1 MPSMTHPHLPRVPI
15 SLDEYNEL
23 YTLVFE
29 ELDCD
34 DEYPLGTSISL
45 DPSCSEVD
53 VYRKLPSSP
62 RIEYGGYITAESI
75 QYWEGDAESVNIE
88 QNKLCTWHSH
98 PVTHPWA
105 DLPSWTDLH
114 RFLRYPNVRHILVG
128 NRLLWV
134 MDKDE
139 AAVAYCRRLL
149 EWEAANL
156 VNTFSSILDTAKD
169 RDARSDDVWDEA
181 TQMYAITALR
191 EIGWDSVED
200 WPDQLERN
208 PLSSSVSLLREQLGI
223 AVRLYLRLS
232 HTRGTNLK

>member
-1 MPSMTHPHLPRVPI
+1 
-15 SLDEYNEL
+15 
-23 YTLVFE
+23 
-29 ELDCD
+29 
-34 DEYPLGTSISL
+34 
-45 DPSCSEVD
+45 
-53 VYRKLPSSP
+53 
-62 RIEYGGYITAESI
+62 
-75 QYWEGDAESVNIE
+75 
-88 QNKLCTWHSH
+88 
-98 PVTHPWA
+98 
-105 DLPSWTDLH
+105 
-114 RFLRYPNVRHILVG
+114 
-128 NRLLWV
+128 

-200 WPDQLERN
+200 WPDQLERD